1 MHGLI
6 AWFARNSVAANLL
19 MVFII
24 AWGLST
30 LATRLPLEVFP
41 AFELDRVN
49 VSVAFRGA
57 TPAEVEEGVT
67 IPIEEAV
74 QGLSGIKRITSTA
87 SEGVGSVS
95 IEVANGVAPDTLA
108 LDVEQKVRAIGNF
121 PAEAD
126 APTVSVPEIDRE
138 VISVV
143 VSGALPERELRVLAD
158 RVRDDLE
165 ALPSVSSV
173 AITGTRRYELA
184 IEIPEAALD
193 RHGLT
198 LAGVAQSI
206 ESRSLDLAAGVVQSA
221 GGEVVLRTRG
231 QARTA
236 DEFGEVVVLARPDG
250 TRVTLADIA
259 TISDGFEEASLEQR
273 FDGQRSIEIEVY
285 RRGLQSAITVA
296 DDVKAWIEEA
306 RETLP
311 HGVSLGYWRDAS
323 RAVRARLDTLL
334 SSALQGGVLILIL
347 LTLFLRFRV
356 AAWVFVGVP
365 VSILGGIATMAI
377 FGVSL
382 NMLSLFAFIL
392 VLGIVVDDAI
402 VTGENIYT
410 HMRRNPDRVQAAIE
424 GTQEVAVPVTFGVL
438 TTVAAFSPLLMIEG
452 VRGALFAQIP
462 LIVIPVLLFSIV
474 ESKFVLPSH
483 MSHLNFF
490 KVGRP
495 NAFARLQYR
504 IADGFEWAIAH
515 LYQPFL
521 AACLR
526 NRYLVLSIFFG
537 GALIVFS
544 LVASGNVRFVFF
556 PRVQS
561 EIARASLEMPEGTA
575 FETTLAHITRMTE
588 AAQLL
593 QARHVDPVTNESVI
607 ESILST
613 AGSAGGGFG
622 GGGVSAQPHRGR
634 VLFEIVPPEERTL
647 DISSRELVA
656 EWREEIGDIRGAK
669 SVSYRAEFGRG
680 GSPIDVELSG
690 RYFEEMREVAD
701 LVKQELR
708 GLSGVSDITDTF
720 EGGKQEIRI
729 GILPGA
735 EQLGITLAD
744 VARQV
749 RTAFLGTEVQSI
761 QRNRDEVRVVVR
773 YPKAERSS
781 LASLERLTVRTAAGV
796 DVPLGS
802 VASLENGRGLA
813 SIRRIDRRRTVNVQA
828 DVDKEGTDVEAIKAR
843 LEALAAELAPRYP
856 DVRIGLEGEARE
868 QRESFGS
875 LRTGL
880 VFVLLV
886 IYTLLAIPFRSYVQP
901 LMVMVVI
908 PFGVVGGVLGHML
921 LGMSLSIMS
930 YMGMLALCGVV
941 VNDSLVLV
949 DWVNR
954 QRRQGIALFDAVRSA
969 GVARFRAV
977 ILTSLTTFFGLVPL
991 IMESSTQAQFLIP
1004 MAVSLG
1010 FGILFAT
1017 LVTLVLV
1024 PVNYLVLEDL
1034 RAGLRRLV
1042 SGRSTHAAG
1051 GTTAAR
1057 NQPRRTA

>member
-1 MHGLI
+1 
-6 AWFARNSVAANLL
+6 
-19 MVFII
+19 
-24 AWGLST
+24 
-30 LATRLPLEVFP
+30 
-41 AFELDRVN
+41 
-49 VSVAFRGA
+49 
-57 TPAEVEEGVT
+57 
-67 IPIEEAV
+67 
-74 QGLSGIKRITSTA
+74 
-87 SEGVGSVS
+87 
-95 IEVANGVAPDTLA
+95 
-108 LDVEQKVRAIGNF
+108 
-121 PAEAD
+121 
-126 APTVSVPEIDRE
+126 
-138 VISVV
+138 
-143 VSGALPERELRVLAD
+143 
-158 RVRDDLE
+158 
-165 ALPSVSSV
+165 
-173 AITGTRRYELA
+173 
-184 IEIPEAALD
+184 
-193 RHGLT
+193 
-198 LAGVAQSI
+198 
-206 ESRSLDLAAGVVQSA
+206 
-221 GGEVVLRTRG
+221 
-231 QARTA
+231 
-236 DEFGEVVVLARPDG
+236 
-250 TRVTLADIA
+250 
-259 TISDGFEEASLEQR
+259 
-273 FDGQRSIEIEVY
+273 
-285 RRGLQSAITVA
+285 
-296 DDVKAWIEEA
+296 
-306 RETLP
+306 
-311 HGVSLGYWRDAS
+311 
-323 RAVRARLDTLL
+323 
-334 SSALQGGVLILIL
+334 
-347 LTLFLRFRV
+347 
-356 AAWVFVGVP
+356 
-365 VSILGGIATMAI
+365 
-377 FGVSL
+377 
-382 NMLSLFAFIL
+382 
-392 VLGIVVDDAI
+392 
-402 VTGENIYT
+402 
-410 HMRRNPDRVQAAIE
+410 
-424 GTQEVAVPVTFGVL
+424 
-438 TTVAAFSPLLMIEG
+438 
-452 VRGALFAQIP
+452 
-462 LIVIPVLLFSIV
+462 
-474 ESKFVLPSH
+474 
-483 MSHLNFF
+483 
-490 KVGRP
+490 
-495 NAFARLQYR
+495 
-504 IADGFEWAIAH
+504 
-515 LYQPFL
+515 
-521 AACLR
+521 
-526 NRYLVLSIFFG
+526 
-537 GALIVFS
+537 
-544 LVASGNVRFVFF
+544 
-556 PRVQS
+556 
-561 EIARASLEMPEGTA
+561 
-575 FETTLAHITRMTE
+575 
-588 AAQLL
+588 
-593 QARHVDPVTNESVI
+593 
-607 ESILST
+607 
-613 AGSAGGGFG
+613 
-622 GGGVSAQPHRGR
+622 
-634 VLFEIVPPEERTL
+634 
-647 DISSRELVA
+647 
-656 EWREEIGDIRGAK
+656 
-669 SVSYRAEFGRG
+669 
-680 GSPIDVELSG
+680 
-690 RYFEEMREVAD
+690 
-701 LVKQELR
+701 
-708 GLSGVSDITDTF
+708 VSDITDTF

-1057 NQPRRTA
+1057 DQPRRTA